1 MATRR
6 SRDTWGLLDMLKGK
20 AKEAAGAKRGDESL
34 RREGQAQQ
42 RKADHLWKARQAR
55 LDAKKHEENAR
66 RHEREERSHQ
76 GT

>member
-6 SRDTWGLLDMLKGK
+6 TRDTWGFLDMLKGK
-20 AKEAAGAKRGDESL
+20 AKEAAGAKRGDE
-34 RREGQAQQ
+34 
-42 RKADHLWKARQAR
+42 
-55 LDAKKHEENAR
+55 NAR